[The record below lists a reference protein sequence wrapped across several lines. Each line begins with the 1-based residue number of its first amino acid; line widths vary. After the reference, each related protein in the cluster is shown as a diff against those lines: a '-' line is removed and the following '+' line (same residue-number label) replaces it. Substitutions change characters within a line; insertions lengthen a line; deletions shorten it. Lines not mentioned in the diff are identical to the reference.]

1 MGELIDAINKQIYAT
16 PSGPTFQGPSNR
28 FEFDVIKSKLR
39 DMLSSNN
46 FLSK

>member
-1 MGELIDAINKQIYAT
+1 MGELIDAINRQIYAT
-16 PSGPTFQGPSNR
+16 PVGPTAPGPTNR
-28 FEFDVIKSKLR
+28 AEFDVIKSKLR